1 MITVHMCRDLS
12 RVQDGLGERLGVLL
26 QWLATLV
33 AGIIVSMVTEWR
45 LTMLMAVAGLLI
57 AVSTAVLSVVSLLLQ
72 TLFDWIWENPTFCIF
87 HQNWDFAAC
96 TCTLYMY
103 YIEHL
108 ECLNYKC
115 AKYEQLQFTISELRS
130 FL

>member
-1 MITVHMCRDLS
+1 MIIVHMCRDLS

-72 TLFDWIWENPTFCIF
+72 TL
-87 HQNWDFAAC
+87 
-96 TCTLYMY
+96 
-103 YIEHL
+103 
-108 ECLNYKC
+108 
-115 AKYEQLQFTISELRS
+115 LQIM
-130 FL
+130 